1 MFKKLPL
8 ELSILR
14 ELQVLDLRGC
24 RLLENVDEIHEVTK
38 LLILQI
44 SGAHFVEEIRDDL
57 FEHMKDLRSLSL
69 YEVGIK
75 WLPASVLNQSEL
87 RWLILRNC
95 PNLKQ
100 LCDFKLL
107 KTKESAK
114 QEVLSLAKLEVFDFF
129 WFRLFHKYPDSLQT
143 QIHFRILDLSGSA
156 VNKLPRNISSL
167 SHLLLSGCVELPKLP
182 FTQGLQGLEELNLS
196 DITF

>member
-8 ELSILR
+8 ELSILK
-14 ELQVLDLRGC
+14 EFQVLDLRGC
-24 RLLENVDEIHEVTK
+24 RLLENVDEIHELTK

-44 SGAHFVEEIRDDL
+44 SGAHFVEEIHDDL

-129 WFRLFHKYPDSLQT
+129 WFRLFHKYPGQEPLFSPEN
-143 QIHFRILDLSGSA
+143 S
-156 VNKLPRNISSL
+156 N
-167 SHLLLSGCVELPKLP
+167 SHSIQNQAWALALLSQFGRAHSTPLK
-182 FTQGLQGLEELNLS
+182 
-196 DITF
+196 